1 MTQANPLGLPLE
13 PEAQAF
19 VEAGEVIPY
28 LHTVPPSEKRRIL
41 DELQARPTPRPAV
54 EEEWL
59 LVDEVPVRMVRPHG
73 AKGPLP
79 TLLFVHGGG
88 WVMGNTATHDRLVSE
103 LAVGA
108 GIAVAFPE
116 YALAPEAKF
125 PTALE
130 ECWKVATWLSRQSRV
145 PLAVGGDQMGAT
157 IACGLTLLAARRG
170 GVDFAHQL
178 LFYPATDTAF
188 DTGSY
193 RQFAVGYTLRA
204 EGYRDFWNLYC
215 PDPNAR
221 RDPLAAPL
229 RTSPDELALLPPA
242 TVITAEADCL
252 RDEGEAYAGALR
264 ASGVPVLGVRYA
276 GVTNGFV
283 MLDAMRGTHAADAA
297 INQAAR
303 ILRRALHPNQA
314 SPTTQRPVA

>member
-1 MTQANPLGLPLE
+1 MNANPLGIPLE

-19 VEAGEVIPY
+19 CEAGEVIPY
-28 LHTVPPSEKRRIL
+28 LYTVPPSEKRRML
-41 DELQARPTPRPAV
+41 DELQARPTPRPDV
-54 EEEWL
+54 EEEWV
-59 LVDEVPVRMVRPHG
+59 LVGDVPVRMVRPPG
-73 AKGPLP
+73 ADGPLP

-88 WVMGNTATHDRLVSE
+88 WVMGNASTHDRLVRE

-108 GIAVAFPE
+108 HIAVAFPE
-116 YALAPEAKF
+116 YTLSPEARF

-130 ECWKVATWLSRQSRV
+130 ECWAVAEWLAGRATAEA

-157 IACGLTLLAARRG
+157 IACGLALLAIRRG

-188 DTGSY
+188 DTDSY
-193 RQFAVGYTLRA
+193 QQFAVGYALRA
-204 EGYRDFWNLYC
+204 QGYRDFWDQYC
-215 PDPNAR
+215 PDPDTR
-221 RDPLAAPL
+221 RDPVAAPL

-264 ASGVPVLGVRYA
+264 TAGVPVLSVRYH

-283 MLDAMRGTHAADAA
+283 MLDAMRTTHAADAA
-297 INQAAR
+297 INQAAAV
-303 ILRRALHPNQA
+303 LRTNLHPGA
-314 SPTTQRPVA
+314 TAKRAPTL